1 MIINSELDIL
11 NVNGHVHSPYSFCSF
26 NSIEQMFK
34 MANEEDVH
42 VLGIN
47 DFFTMD
53 GYPEFDRLSKQY
65 KVYPQFNV
73 EFIGLLSDLQEKGIR
88 INDPNNPGRIYF
100 SGKGL
105 SYPLVI
111 NSENKAFIDGLISES
126 QRQIKEMT
134 AKASALVTA
143 IEPELRFTYESVKA
157 AYAEELVRERHI
169 AKAIRIAVFE
179 KYADEADRKAF
190 FVKLYDGKAVKADL
204 NDVASVENEL
214 RGNLLKSGGKAF
226 VEEDPK
232 AFPPLKRIIE
242 FILNAGGI
250 PCYPVLLDD
259 KKGNILTEFESHWE
273 AMDAILQE
281 LNVHAVELIPSRN
294 SVEKLREF
302 VQYFRAKGYVV
313 FLGSEH
319 NTPGVFPVEVKIEG
333 TQVLPDDLKHVSYE
347 GACLIAAHQHLH
359 ANDQAGYVDG
369 EGNAD
374 TQNIE
379 SYIKMGDEV
388 IKSFIK

>member
-26 NSIEQMFK
+26 DSIEQMFS
-34 MANEEDVH
+34 MANEEGVH

-53 GYPEFDRLSKQY
+53 GYPEFDRLSREH

-73 EFIGLLSDLQEKGIR
+73 EFIGLLSELQAKGVR

-105 SYPLVI
+105 SFPLAI
-111 NSENKAFIDGLISES
+111 NDDNKAFIDGLISES

-134 AKASALVTA
+134 TKASALVTA
-143 IEPELRFTYESVKA
+143 IDPELGFTYDSVKA
-157 AYAEELVRERHI
+157 DYAEELVRERHI
-169 AKAIRIAVFE
+169 AKAIRIAVFNQ
-179 KYADEADRKAF
+179 YADDASRKGF
-190 FVKLYDGKAVKADL
+190 FEKLYDGKAVKADL
-204 NDVASVENEL
+204 SDIASVENEL

-226 VEEDPK
+226 VEEDPA
-232 AFPPLKRIIE
+232 AFPPLTRIIE

-259 KKGNILTEFESHWE
+259 KKGNILTEFESDWE
-273 AMDAILQE
+273 AMHKTLQD

-294 SVEKLREF
+294 SVAKLTEF
-302 VQYFRAKGYVV
+302 VQFFRNKGYVV

-333 TQVLPDDLKHVSYE
+333 TQVLPDELIHVSYE
-347 GACLIAAHQHLH
+347 GACLIAAHQYLH
-359 ANDQAGYVDG
+359 SIEDQGYVDAK
-369 EGNAD
+369 GNPD
-374 TQNIE
+374 SENLDVLV
-379 SYIKMGDEV
+379 KMGDEV